1 MGPSLKAPLA
11 AHSMLRLL
19 NLNRNPLGLEGI
31 RGVVE
36 GLRDSSV
43 IFKLS
48 LGTSPSRAFS
58 RPASLFF
65 LLLSLNETQADDAV
79 ASLIANFMTT
89 NKSLKELQYVSERPP
104 FPTFFASHPLT
115 RHIAAL
121 APTKLGLREPRPSL
135 VP

>member
-89 NKSLKELQYVSERPP
+89 NKYVSEGPP